1 MLMWILLILTHYVS
15 YFCSQI
21 PSIYEYV
28 EEEEC
33 SFCSAS
39 VPFDSPDF
47 AVCKGV
53 KCDTGNGPS
62 HKLFRCCVSMRI
74 CPIVPVWHCMCCQR
88 WASTLAPASF
98 FKMLEYP
105 SDFKFFSKSTTDDEH
120 SKPWCPFCG
129 IPLKRLL
136 PDFLLSPSFV

>member
-33 SFCSAS
+33 SFCSTS
-39 VPFDSPDF
+39 VPFETPDF

-98 FKMLEYP
+98 FKMPGYP
-105 SDFKFFSKSTTDDEH
+105 SDFKSFSKSTTDDEH
-120 SKPWCPFCG
+120 PKPWCPFCG